1 MNWFKENKFLAT
13 WLIVT
18 LVGAAV
24 LGFLMFSARSSYAE
38 TQQRYDEQSSELS
51 RLQTAAPY
59 PNAENLKKMEAL
71 RKDHNTAITTLQ
83 KDLAAAEIPLEPTT
97 PEQFQDLLDK
107 SVKRVTTRATELG
120 VTLPKDKFYM
130 GFDRYE
136 RDIPP
141 AEAAPK
147 LGRMLKAMELV
158 VMQLLENRVTE
169 LTDLKRE
176 PFPEEGIA
184 PAGGGGAQRDPPGSS
199 GRGSRNEPATAA
211 LARQPF
217 DVAFVA
223 QEAKFHSFVNAVV
236 TAKTQFLIPKSVTV
250 KNEKLEGPSRHD
262 LTAGTSAPPPPP
274 VSPPPDPIAPPVV
287 PPNPANPNA
296 AAVPADPNAPPAAPV
311 VAAPAAPAA
320 PRKYIVGDEKLQ
332 ISMRIE
338 VVDFPEPTP
347 VAAR

>member
-18 LVGAAV
+18 LIGAAV
-24 LGFLMFSARSSYAE
+24 LGFLMFSARSTYAE
-38 TQQRYDEQSSELS
+38 TQQRYDELSSELS

-71 RKDHNTAITTLQ
+71 RKEHNSAITDLQ
-83 KDLAAAEIPLEPTT
+83 KQLAAAEFPLEPTT

-107 SVKRVTTRATELG
+107 SVKRVTTRAMELG

-169 LTDLKRE
+169 LTALKRD
-176 PFPEEGIA
+176 PFPEEGGG
-184 PAGGGGAQRDPPGSS
+184 PAAGAGSPREGTGSS
-199 GRGSRNEPATAA
+199 GRGSRDEPAAA
-211 LARQPF
+211 LVRQPF
-217 DVAFVA
+217 DIAFIA
-223 QEAKFHSFVNAVV
+223 KEAVFHSFVNAVV
-236 TAKTQFLIPKSVTV
+236 TAKTQFFIPKSVTV
-250 KNEKLEGPSRHD
+250 KNEKQEGPSRHD
-262 LTAGTSAPPPPP
+262 LTAGAAPPPPP
-274 VSPPPDPIAPPVV
+274 PPPLPPDPNV
-287 PPNPANPNA
+287 PPTAPANPNA
-296 AAVPADPNAPPAAPV
+296 PALPADPNALPAPPLPG
-311 VAAPAAPAA
+311 APATPATPAP
-320 PRKYIVGDEKLQ
+320 PRKFIVGEEKLQ